1 MDKNK
6 SSFFPAFNNGLSLQK
21 NNIPMSD
28 TINHG
33 LSQVQK
39 DAVEALKGPTL
50 IIAGAGSGKTRV
62 LTYKI
67 AHMLYKGVPAPKILS
82 LTFTNKAAKEMKE
95 RIGTVVGADKASWL
109 WMGTFHSIFAKILRI
124 EASYIGHSSSFTI
137 YDTDDAKSLLRSILK
152 QLGLKREQYPE
163 NELLSK
169 ISFAKNNLITAKADS
184 GVSTLMERD
193 KAQKKAETY
202 RIYELYEQKCK
213 QADAMDFDDLLL
225 KTNILFRDNP
235 DILKK
240 YQERF
245 DYVLVDEYQD
255 TNYSQYLIVKKLAAL
270 HQNLTVV
277 GDDAQSIYS
286 FRGAKIEN
294 ILNFKKDYPE
304 HQVYKLEQNYRSTQ
318 NIVNAA
324 NSVIK
329 NNKKQ
334 LEKTI
339 FSEKE
344 LGELIQIK
352 KVNTD
357 VEEGFMVANEI
368 ADTRLSKQMNY
379 SDFAILY
386 RTNMQSRIM
395 EEALR
400 KKNIPYKIYG
410 GFSFYQ
416 RKEIKDLLAYFRL
429 VSNPK
434 DNEAL
439 KRIINYPAR
448 GIGKTTLDKVEA
460 IANHNEMSIWDVLS
474 RANEL
479 EGINKGTKTK
489 LSNFVNVITNFIQL
503 AEEKDAF
510 DVANSIAK
518 DTGILKSL
526 HDQET
531 PEAVSQYENIMELL
545 NGIKEY
551 SEMVQREEDIEVLTL
566 DKYLENVAL
575 LTNQDNEKEE
585 DNDKVT
591 LMTIHS
597 SKGLEFNNIHLVG
610 VEQDMFPSMMS
621 KNSPSELEEERR
633 LFYVAITR
641 AEQELTISYSMN
653 RMKYGKFMTTG
664 PSMFIDEISEEF
676 VNKPQSGLFL
686 KQDSPRFGNNKSKS
700 SGAGFG
706 SGAFK
711 KTSSQTDSNANFRR
725 GNLKSI
731 KANSDFVASPSSQ
744 LKSGQRVEHAR
755 FGKGKILQIAINAGN
770 QVATVFFE
778 SAGQKQLLLKFAKL
792 KIID

>member
-1 MDKNK
+1 
-6 SSFFPAFNNGLSLQK
+6 
-21 NNIPMSD
+21 MSD
-28 TINHG
+28 SLTHG
-33 LSQVQK
+33 LSEVQEQ
-39 DAVEALKGPTL
+39 AVKALKGPTL

-67 AHMLYKGVPAPKILS
+67 AHMLYKGVAPHKILS

-95 RIGTVVGADKASWL
+95 RIGSVVGAEKANWL
-109 WMGTFHSIFAKILRI
+109 WMGTFHSVFAKILRM
-124 EASYIGHSSSFTI
+124 EAEHIGYSSKFTI

-152 QLGLKREQYPE
+152 QLQLKREQYPE
-163 NELLSK
+163 NELLNK
-169 ISFAKNNLITAKADS
+169 ISSAKNNLITAKAYS
-184 GVSTLMERD
+184 GIATFMERD
-193 KAQKKAETY
+193 RAQKKGDTY
-202 RIYELYEQKCK
+202 RIYELYEQKCR

-225 KTNILFRDNP
+225 KTNILFRDHP
-235 DILKK
+235 EILRK

-255 TNYSQYLIVKKLAAL
+255 TNYSQYLIVKKLSAL
-270 HQNLTVV
+270 HQNITVV

-294 ILNFKKDYPE
+294 ILNFKNDYPT
-304 HQVYKLEQNYRSTQ
+304 HQVFKLEQNYRSTQ

-324 NSVIK
+324 NSIIK

-334 LEKTI
+334 IEKNV

-344 LGELIQIK
+344 LGDLIQIK

-357 VEEGFMVANEI
+357 TEEGYVVANEI
-368 ADTRLSKQMNY
+368 KDRRQAEQMPY

-400 KKNIPYKIYG
+400 KNNIPYKIYG

-448 GIGKTTLDKVEA
+448 GIGKTSLDKVEA
-460 IANHNEMSIWDVLS
+460 VGNHNNMSIWDVLN
-474 RANEL
+474 RADEL
-479 EGINKGTKTK
+479 EGFNKGTKSKFT
-489 LSNFVNVITNFIQL
+489 NFVKLITQFIQL
-503 AEEKDAF
+503 AEEQDAF
-510 DVANSIAK
+510 EVANAIAK

-526 HDQET
+526 HEQET
-531 PEAVSQYENIMELL
+531 PEMVSQHENILELL
-545 NGIKEY
+545 NGIKDY
-551 SEMVQREEDIEVLTL
+551 SLLLQKEEDLEILTL
-566 DKYLENVAL
+566 DRYLENVAL

-597 SKGLEFNNIHLVG
+597 AKGLEFKDIHIVG

-621 KNSPSELEEERR
+621 KNSPKELEEERR

-641 AEQELTISYSMN
+641 AEKYLSISYANS
-653 RMKYGKFMTTG
+653 RMKYGKFMSTG

-676 VNKPQSGLFL
+676 INRPNTGLFS
-686 KQDSPRFGNNKSKS
+686 KKEGSRFSSP
-700 SGAGFG
+700 
-706 SGAFK
+706 
-711 KTSSQTDSNANFRR
+711 KTKPTFVTDQFRR
-725 GNLKSI
+725 GKLKSI
-731 KANSDFVASPSSQ
+731 KSSDTQFTASPSST
-744 LKSGQRVEHAR
+744 LKAGMRVEHER
-755 FGKGKILQIAINAGN
+755 FGKGKILQITQNSGN
-770 QVATVFFE
+770 NVATVFFE
-778 SAGQKQLLLKFAKL
+778 GAGQKQLLLKFAKL
-792 KIID
+792 KIIE

>member
-1 MDKNK
+1 
-6 SSFFPAFNNGLSLQK
+6 
-21 NNIPMSD
+21 MSVS
-28 TINHG
+28 INHG
-33 LSQVQK
+33 LSQIQK
-39 DAVEALKGPTL
+39 AAVEALKGPTL

-67 AHMLYKGVPAPKILS
+67 AHMLYQGVPAQKILS

-95 RIGTVVGADKASWL
+95 RIGSVVGADKASWL
-109 WMGTFHSIFAKILRI
+109 WMGTFHSVFAKILRI
-124 EASYIGHSSSFTI
+124 EAASIGHSSSFTI

-169 ISFAKNNLITAKADS
+169 ISFAKNNLITAKAYS
-184 GVSTLMERD
+184 GISTLMERD
-193 KAQKKAETY
+193 KVQKKAETY

-235 DILKK
+235 EILKR

-294 ILNFKKDYPE
+294 ILNFKKDYPKY
-304 HQVYKLEQNYRSTQ
+304 QVFKLEQNYRSTQ

-324 NSVIK
+324 SSVIK

-334 LEKTI
+334 LEKSI
-339 FSEKE
+339 FSENE

-352 KVNTD
+352 KTNTD
-357 VEEGFMVANEI
+357 VEEGFIVANDI
-368 ADTRLSKQMNY
+368 AETRMSKQMNY

-448 GIGKTTLDKVEA
+448 GIGKTSLDKIEA

-479 EGINKGTKTK
+479 EGFNKGTKTK
-489 LSNFVNVITNFIQL
+489 LINFVGVITNFIQQ
-503 AEEKDAF
+503 AEEQDAY

-518 DTGILKSL
+518 DTGILKAL

-551 SEMVQREEDIEVLTL
+551 SEMIQKEEDIDSLSL

-597 SKGLEFNNIHLVG
+597 SKGLEFNNIHIVG

-621 KNSPSELEEERR
+621 KNTPSEFEEERR

-641 AEQELTISYSMN
+641 AEKALTISYAMN

-664 PSMFIDEISEEF
+664 PSTFISEISEEF
-676 VNKPQSGLFL
+676 VNNPQTGLFI
-686 KQDSPRFGNNKSKS
+686 KQDGPRFSNKTKKA
-700 SGAGFG
+700 SGAGFS

-711 KTSSQTDSNANFRR
+711 GTSSQDTLNANFRR
-725 GNLKSI
+725 GKLKSV
-731 KANSDFVASPSSQ
+731 KTSENFTASPSSQ

-755 FGKGKILQIAINAGN
+755 FGKGKILQITLNSGN

-792 KIID
+792 KIVESDS